1 MDGFD
6 EARTVKVLNISSR
19 ATQRLFNIFFE
30 PCGKLTRVHIS
41 APADES
47 PEKRG
52 GWALVEFDTTT
63 AAQTALRF
71 SGSDFLRHKV
81 TIVPYDGSPIDDI
94 NTDVARS
101 GSANRL
107 SYGQRSDT
115 SPLSANNASP
125 YATTVPG
132 SPDFTGLSPGFG
144 SSPPRQS
151 PYDQP
156 RGSPAHS
163 SPYSAIPPTH
173 TTSQAHTPAKPGRK
187 GIVVPTSIR
196 LYTLL
201 ATLVVLFVFGW
212 K

>member
-71 SGSDFLRHKV
+71 SGCVNIFRSFALHAIDFWHLLAARTSCATKLR
-81 TIVPYDGSPIDDI
+81 SS
-94 NTDVARS
+94 R
-101 GSANRL
+101 
-107 SYGQRSDT
+107 
-115 SPLSANNASP
+115 
-125 YATTVPG
+125 TTG
-132 SPDFTGLSPGFG
+132 
-144 SSPPRQS
+144 RQS
-151 PYDQP
+151 MVRMRLKPV
-156 RGSPAHS
+156 R
-163 SPYSAIPPTH
+163 YSADDV
-173 TTSQAHTPAKPGRK
+173 RC
-187 GIVVPTSIR
+187 R
-196 LYTLL
+196 Y
-201 ATLVVLFVFGW
+201 
-212 K
+212 